1 MEPLPPDPLRLLWLG
16 LGFLFVGLGF
26 VGVVVP
32 GMPSTIFFIVAA
44 YFFSRSSKRFLN
56 WVLNLPKVGPA
67 VRDYRAGLG
76 MPLRAKRIVVAII
89 ALMVLLAAGFAIKS
103 LAVKLIVLAI
113 GAVGMWFVGIRVPTK
128 ENVLAQRAK
137 GQG

>member
-1 MEPLPPDPLRLLWLG
+1 MEPIPSDPLRLLWLG

-32 GMPSTIFFIVAA
+32 GMPSTVFFIISA
-44 YFFSRSSKRFLN
+44 YFFSRSNKRFLN

-76 MPLRAKRIVVAII
+76 MPRRAKTIVVTII
-89 ALMVLLAAGFAIKS
+89 GAMVLLAVLFAIKS
-103 LAVKLIVLAI
+103 VAVKLVVLAV
-113 GAVGMWFVGIRVPTK
+113 GAVGMWFVGLRVPTK
-128 ENVLAQRAK
+128 ERVLAERANR
-137 GQG
+137 

>member
-1 MEPLPPDPLRLLWLG
+1 MESPPDPLRLLWLG

-32 GMPSTIFFIVAA
+32 GMPSTVFFIVAA
-44 YFFSRSSKRFLN
+44 YFFSRSSQRFLN

-76 MPLRAKRIVVAII
+76 MPLRAKRLVLSVIAIMVV
-89 ALMVLLAAGFAIKS
+89 LAALFAIKS
-103 LAVKLIVLAI
+103 LAVKLIVLGV
-113 GAVGMWFVGIRVPTK
+113 GAVGMWFVGVRVPTK
-128 ENVLAQRAK
+128 ETVLAQRAK
-137 GQG
+137 GHG

>member
-32 GMPSTIFFIVAA
+32 GMPSTVFFIIAA

-56 WVLNLPKVGPA
+56 WVLNLPKIGPA

-76 MPLRAKRIVVAII
+76 MPLRAKRIVLTII
-89 ALMVLLAAGFAIKS
+89 AVMVLLAALFAIKT
-103 LAVKLIVLAI
+103 LAVKLVVLAV
-113 GAVGMWFVGIRVPTK
+113 GAVGMWFVGFRVPTK
-128 ENVLAQRAK
+128 EAVLAQRAK